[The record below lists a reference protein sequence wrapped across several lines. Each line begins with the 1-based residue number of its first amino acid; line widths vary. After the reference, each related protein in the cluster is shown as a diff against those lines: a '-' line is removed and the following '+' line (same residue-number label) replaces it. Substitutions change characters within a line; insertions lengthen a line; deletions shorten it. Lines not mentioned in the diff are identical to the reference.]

1 VTRRRTPGPD
11 AWGPVSFPST
21 TGPVGAAP
29 TSAVRAAAAVLALSV
44 GLSVVLVVGA
54 PAPARGE
61 SAAQA
66 RLATE
71 QAAVEV
77 DALLSEVEAALADYE
92 SSLDSLAT
100 GVTSSISADA
110 EADAVTRQW
119 QTQEEKQTHRVRA
132 LYMSGGPAAIY
143 RTVLGAD
150 SPADVILRARSIGT
164 LLDAGEV
171 QVASAR
177 TDRDG
182 AQTRADQLDDEAAGH
197 VTTVAEVLDSH
208 HELSGLLAAAEDR
221 LAALEVRTAELETA
235 AREAAERAVAEQ
247 AAAEREAAAAE
258 EAARVAA
265 ARLAAQRSAARLD
278 VVRSAVERVVV
289 DAPARARARLAPADY
304 RSLYTRAAAT
314 CPGLDAT
321 ILTAIGQV
329 ESGHGRN
336 IGPSSAGALGS
347 MQFMPATFEAYGVDG
362 NGDGV
367 RDILD
372 PADSVFSAANY
383 LCASGAGQGPDGLR
397 RALFA
402 YNRAQWYVELV
413 INVAGQLEAGQS
425 S

>member
-1 VTRRRTPGPD
+1 VTRRRTAGPEASSPASLPATAPG
-11 AWGPVSFPST
+11 
-21 TGPVGAAP
+21 GAAR
-29 TSAVRAAAAVLALSV
+29 TVAAALALAV
-44 GLSVVLVVGA
+44 GLSIALVVGA

-66 RLATE
+66 RQEAE

-77 DALLSEVEAALADYE
+77 DALLSEVEVALADYE
-92 SSLDSLAT
+92 SSLGSLAT

-110 EADAVTRQW
+110 EADAVGRQV
-119 QTQEEKQTHRVRA
+119 QTQERKQTHRVRA

-150 SPADVILRARSIGT
+150 TPADVMLRARSIHT
-164 LLDAGEV
+164 LLDAGDA

-177 TDRDG
+177 GDHDG
-182 AQTRADQLDDEAAGH
+182 AQVRADQLDEEAVGH
-197 VTTVAEVLDSH
+197 VTTVGEVLDSH
-208 HELSGLLAAAEDR
+208 QELSALLSAAEDR
-221 LAALEVRTAELETA
+221 LVTLEARTTELERA
-235 AREAAERAVAEQ
+235 EHQAAERAAAEQ
-247 AAAEREAAAAE
+247 AAAERQ

-265 ARLAAQRSAARLD
+265 ARLSAERSAARLD

-347 MQFMPATFEAYGVDG
+347 MQFMPATFDAYGVDG
-362 NGDGV
+362 SGDGV

-413 INVAGQLEAGQS
+413 LNVAGQLAAGQS
-425 S
+425 P